1 MPHSFAPSAISHQ
14 PRSPPHFLFK
24 TAAEVNGC
32 SKATSTWDS
41 STQIVDNNLEHL
53 ILKQSLHPNL
63 SPSQSSPYI
72 FQRTPSQMRAR
83 LLPDTNA
90 SAPRFERVWE
100 LIRMRLPPDAD
111 VSRPAFA
118 KKYRRRNEQKCLT
131 PLSTGHLARKA
142 NINVSRNRQLAHFC
156 NPFTKKTNSGDF
168 PMQWLER

>member
-14 PRSPPHFLFK
+14 PRNPPHFLFK
-24 TAAEVNGC
+24 TATEGNGC
-32 SKATSTWDS
+32 GKTTSTWDS

-72 FQRTPSQMRAR
+72 FQRTPSQIRAR
-83 LLPDTNA
+83 LPPDTNA

-111 VSRPAFA
+111 VPRPAFA
-118 KKYRRRNEQKCLT
+118 KKYRRRNKQKDLKPPVYRASYEKSQYKRIQKPPT
-131 PLSTGHLARKA
+131 R
-142 NINVSRNRQLAHFC
+142 
-156 NPFTKKTNSGDF
+156 PFLQSVYQENKFRRFSHA
-168 PMQWLER
+168 MA